1 MQPPRHGCW
10 FVMVGLGAIL
20 LVTVGLVWAQEAT
33 YPRPLGPLPPVPIP
47 LDNPMSPA
55 KVELGKLL
63 FFDTR
68 LSGDGAVSCASCHDP
83 KQGWGDGGD
92 ISRGYPGTQ
101 HWRNAQTILNAA
113 YLQKLF
119 WDGSVSSLER
129 QAPAAATGNVAG
141 NGDPMMMEERL
152 RAIPEYVQRFRDVFG
167 TPPSINDAWKA
178 IAAFERTL
186 VSRHVPFDRS
196 MRGEQ
201 EALSEDARRGL
212 ELFQG
217 KAQCLQCHHGPLF
230 SDESFH
236 NLGVPLNSV
245 FQENPLYQITLRY
258 EQKIK
263 GVPEQVYRTADR
275 DYGLYYI
282 TKREEDKGKF
292 RTPTLREVTRT
303 APYMHNGVFFTL
315 EEVINFYNEG
325 GGDDP
330 HKSPLL
336 KPLGLADAEKKALL
350 AFLESLSGEEIA
362 VEPPT
367 LPAYEGL
374 K

>member
-1 MQPPRHGCW
+1 
-10 FVMVGLGAIL
+10 
-20 LVTVGLVWAQEAT
+20 
-33 YPRPLGPLPPVPIP
+33 
-47 LDNPMSPA
+47 MSPA